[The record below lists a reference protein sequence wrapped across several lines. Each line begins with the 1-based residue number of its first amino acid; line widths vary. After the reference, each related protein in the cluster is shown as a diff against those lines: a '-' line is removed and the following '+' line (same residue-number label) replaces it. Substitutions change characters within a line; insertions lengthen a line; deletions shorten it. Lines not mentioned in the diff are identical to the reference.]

1 MFLGVSE
8 ERVLDG
14 TPKDLEPFLDS
25 YKLKQKSRDEEMW
38 RMNQYTMLA
47 VSVAVSRNLYGKKS
61 KAKYL
66 DKPILQIEEEK
77 KKEETKVLTESEKK
91 QQREMILMRLQ
102 LMKINFENNKKNE
115 DKNKGE

>member
-1 MFLGVSE
+1 M
-8 ERVLDG
+8 
-14 TPKDLEPFLDS
+14 EPFLES
-25 YKLKQKSRDEEMW
+25 YKLSQKSKDEEMW
-38 RMNQYTMLA
+38 RSNQYTMLA
-47 VSVAVSRNLYGKKS
+47 VSVAVSRSLYGKKS
-61 KAKYL
+61 KVKYL

-77 KKEETKVLTESEKK
+77 KKEETKVLTEPEKK

>member
-47 VSVAVSRNLYGKKS
+47 VSVAVSRSLYGKKS

-77 KKEETKVLTESEKK
+77 EKEEGKVLT
-91 QQREMILMRLQ
+91 
-102 LMKINFENNKKNE
+102 
-115 DKNKGE
+115 G